1 MDSHE
6 EVDIDDSSGTCSV
19 LDDILLTNSD
29 QLVSQPE
36 EIDVYRNNE
45 GEVISIIV

>member
-29 QLVSQPE
+29 QLVSQPK
-36 EIDVYRNNE
+36 EIEVFTNNV
-45 GEVISIIV
+45 GEIISRLV